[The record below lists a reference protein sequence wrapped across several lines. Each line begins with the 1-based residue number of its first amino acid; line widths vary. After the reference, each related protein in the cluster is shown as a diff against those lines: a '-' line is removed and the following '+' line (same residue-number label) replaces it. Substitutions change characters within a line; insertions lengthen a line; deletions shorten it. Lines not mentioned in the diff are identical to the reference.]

1 MVLQGS
7 VVELHVGGADP
18 GTGTTGFI
26 NVSEARQLK
35 IAETSD
41 KARQDGKEEVEGE
54 AEEEEEK
61 EGLGDGEVDK
71 EEDRGKEKN
80 EDREKELEYGCE
92 EQNQEKKEKDWS
104 EEDEGG

>member
-26 NVSEARQLK
+26 NVSEARQLE

-41 KARQDGKEEVEGE
+41 KARQV
-54 AEEEEEK
+54 
-61 EGLGDGEVDK
+61 
-71 EEDRGKEKN
+71 
-80 EDREKELEYGCE
+80 
-92 EQNQEKKEKDWS
+92 S
-104 EEDEGG
+104 